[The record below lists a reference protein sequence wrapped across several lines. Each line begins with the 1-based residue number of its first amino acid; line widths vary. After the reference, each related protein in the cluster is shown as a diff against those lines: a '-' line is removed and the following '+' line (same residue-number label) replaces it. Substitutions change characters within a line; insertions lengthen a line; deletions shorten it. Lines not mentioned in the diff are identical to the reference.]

1 MNTVCPPPACPA
13 PPFTLHTHCTMSAAN
28 LSSSCTFIC
37 LLPRPSP
44 AAPLKV
50 AAHHQR
56 QKCFVCHA
64 RALKSARKQSCHAP
78 LATECLPSSLWPLDA
93 PPSTSP
99 LTIPCLLPLYALAL
113 PSLLPLPP
121 IYFSSSP
128 ASYYLLPCQ
137 ALFSILA
144 QLSRQ
149 LRQPHCPGQN
159 FYLTFRFPPSISF
172 RFVSFRS
179 SAFILTDSPPSCR
192 DR

>member
-1 MNTVCPPPACPA
+1 MNTVCPSPVCPA
-13 PPFTLHTHCTMSAAN
+13 PPLTLHTHCTMSAAN
-28 LSSSCTFIC
+28 LSSSCTFISP

-93 PPSTSP
+93 PSAWPPSTSP

-113 PSLLPLPP
+113 PSLFPAISCLPSLCLCLL
-121 IYFSSSP
+121 SSSF
-128 ASYYLLPCQ
+128 LPCQ

-172 RFVSFRS
+172 RFV
-179 SAFILTDSPPSCR
+179 LPLLY
-192 DR
+192 